1 MLVST
6 KHLRWLGLKPAHPVH
21 SPGARTEELA
31 LFSYPTIMN
40 ERNLQSQG
48 FIDVQT
54 VADAMKL
61 TDQQRVRFAERITT
75 DVSKSKIRSDGSL
88 PMGVAITLC
97 KKAKGASC

>member
-6 KHLRWLGLKPAHPVH
+6 KRLRWLGLSQRIRSTVL
-21 SPGARTEELA
+21 GQELRS
-31 LFSYPTIMN
+31 LPFFSYPTIMN
-40 ERNLQSQG
+40 ELNLQSQG

-54 VADAMKL
+54 VANAMKL
-61 TDQQRVRFAERITT
+61 TDQQRVRFAELITT